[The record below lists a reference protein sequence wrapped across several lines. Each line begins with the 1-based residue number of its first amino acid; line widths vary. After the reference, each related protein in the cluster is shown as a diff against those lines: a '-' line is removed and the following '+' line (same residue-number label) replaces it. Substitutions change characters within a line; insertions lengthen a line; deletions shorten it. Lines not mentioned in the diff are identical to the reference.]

1 MQTTSHVFVNKYWSK
16 VSRDHAQS
24 VAWACARMHARIQP
38 QLFCYFPLQHL
49 VLISFLMRLWLR
61 PIRAN
66 YQRRSGV
73 GCMPTMTPVPRE
85 KPGWKRPQHFSF
97 CTSFQSKK
105 IEHHTRSCKLYS
117 ALQYMKTSVHNREGL
132 YTATHLVIQSVLTSC
147 RWMTVEIQN
156 GVLPFCPLRRT
167 KTRPLMQSLM
177 ETLQSIERD
186 YQLRMRL

>member
-1 MQTTSHVFVNKYWSK
+1 MIHSNANHKSCFCKQILKQGLTWLYAERGMSMCT
-16 VSRDHAQS
+16 HA
-24 VAWACARMHARIQP
+24 RTHARIQP

-85 KPGWKRPQHFSF
+85 TPGWKRPQHFSF

-105 IEHHTRSCKLYS
+105 IEHHAGSCKLYS
-117 ALQYMKTSVHNREGL
+117 ALQYMK
-132 YTATHLVIQSVLTSC
+132 AQ
-147 RWMTVEIQN
+147 Q
-156 GVLPFCPLRRT
+156 RRT
-167 KTRPLMQSLM
+167 IYSNTLGHSICIDQLQMDDRGNTEWGPPILPLK
-177 ETLQSIERD
+177 EN
-186 YQLRMRL
+186 

>member
-1 MQTTSHVFVNKYWSK
+1 MTIRKAWHEHV
-16 VSRDHAQS
+16 HAHTH
-24 VAWACARMHARIQP
+24 ARMQP

-97 CTSFQSKK
+97 CASSQMNITQDLASS
-105 IEHHTRSCKLYS
+105 ILLYS
-117 ALQYMKTSVHNREGL
+117 TWKHPCTTEKNYIQQHTWSFNL
-132 YTATHLVIQSVLTSC
+132 YWPVA
-147 RWMTVEIQN
+147 N
-156 GVLPFCPLRRT
+156 GWPWKYRMGSFHSAPLGEL
-167 KTRPLMQSLM
+167 KL
-177 ETLQSIERD
+177 D
-186 YQLRMRL
+186 HWCNH